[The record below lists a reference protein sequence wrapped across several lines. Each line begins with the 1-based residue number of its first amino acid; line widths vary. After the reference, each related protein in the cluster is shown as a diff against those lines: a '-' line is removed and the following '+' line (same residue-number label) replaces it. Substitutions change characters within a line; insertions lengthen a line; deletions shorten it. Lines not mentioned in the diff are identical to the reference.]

1 MCLSPSAYEQSI
13 ERMHELPLDN
23 YPRGGGVGGGELRS
37 TPFSDPVPE
46 CKEGGVCPTFT
57 PVIRCCYMNSC
68 SSW

>member
-13 ERMHELPLDN
+13 ERMHELPLHN

-46 CKEGGVCPTFT
+46 RKEGGVSHFHTSNMLLL
-57 PVIRCCYMNSC
+57 YE
-68 SSW
+68 